1 VIGDNFKRAG
11 PVRCG
16 VRLEPV
22 PDVPA
27 LVLKGKD
34 DYVCVADLH
43 LGIETQLRASGFN
56 IPSQA
61 PKMLASLEALSSR
74 AGRLVVLGDVKHR
87 IPSAGAHGHREIR
100 PFMESLL
107 RSFESV
113 TVVVGNHDGG
123 LSEVLPEQCRAVQ
136 CHGTRIEDVG
146 LFHGHMWPSEDAM
159 RSEKLVMAHI
169 HPSVVMVD
177 SIGTRTNDKCWLRA
191 KLVKKRAL
199 ERYDA
204 CPQEL
209 VVVPAFNP
217 LLTGTPVNSAGGVQL
232 GPLFRN
238 GFVDEGS
245 FDVYLLDGTKL
256 GRPKK
261 LPARE
266 RRQRRRYL

>member
-1 VIGDNFKRAG
+1 MRSG
-11 PVRCG
+11 PVRNR

-27 LVLKGKD
+27 LVLRGKKT
-34 DYVCVADLH
+34 YVCVADLH

-61 PKMLASLEALSSR
+61 PKMLASLEALASR
-74 AGRLVVLGDVKHR
+74 GDRLMIMGDVKHR
-87 IPSAGAHGHREIR
+87 IPSAGAHGQKEIR

-113 TVVVGNHDGG
+113 TVLAGNHDGG
-123 LSEVLPEQCRAVQ
+123 LSEVLPEGCRAIQ
-136 CHGTRIEDVG
+136 CHGSRVEDVG
-146 LFHGHMWPSEDAM
+146 LFHGHMWPSKEAM
-159 RSEKLVMAHI
+159 GSEKLVMAHI

-177 SIGTRTNDKCWLRA
+177 SIGTRTNEKCWLRA
-191 KLVKKRAL
+191 RLVRERAL

-204 CPQEL
+204 CPKEL

-232 GPLFRN
+232 GPLFKN
-238 GFVDEGS
+238 GFVDEDS
-245 FDVYLLDGTKL
+245 FDVYLLNGTKL
-256 GRPKK
+256 GRPKR